1 MPLIM
6 IDKVFESFPLELES
20 LADAWILQAENFWAF
35 MKLRDLVNTR
45 GDVAL
50 SVIFDIATKAKSDE
64 VLGSLAAGPLEDMLH
79 AYADSY
85 LDRIKEHAEKN
96 PKFARCLLMG
106 IRITGPNSE
115 ETQKFIEEL
124 AKKAVQ
130 NGTHPAL

>member
-6 IDKVFESFPLELES
+6 SDKAFENFALEPES
-20 LADAWILQAENFWAF
+20 LVDAWILQAENFWAF
-35 MKLRDLVNTR
+35 EKLRELIVANDY
-45 GDVAL
+45 VAL
-50 SVIFDIATKAKSDE
+50 SVIFDIAAKAKSDE
-64 VLGSLAAGPLEDMLH
+64 VLGRLAVGPLEDMLH
-79 AYADSY
+79 AHGDSY
-85 LDRIKEHAEKN
+85 LDRIKEYAAKN

-115 ETQKFIEEL
+115 KTQKFIEKL